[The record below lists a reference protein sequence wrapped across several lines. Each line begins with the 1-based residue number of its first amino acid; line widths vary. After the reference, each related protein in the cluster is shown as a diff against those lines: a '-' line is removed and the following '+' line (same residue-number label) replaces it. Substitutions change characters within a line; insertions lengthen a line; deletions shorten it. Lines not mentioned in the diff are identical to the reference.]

1 MDTIERLNKF
11 LRDHDPYE
19 YMDNDMNLNTV
30 SELVTTEPLGII
42 EYLLDV
48 IEEMED

>member
-1 MDTIERLNKF
+1 MDIVKRLNKF

-30 SELVTTEPLGII
+30 SELVADEPLNII
-42 EYLLDV
+42 EYLLNV